1 MRSKITIST
10 TKENIHLFSKL
21 AEELGIEK
29 NEVFDKALNY
39 FSDMV
44 EVSIINKRLKSIKD
58 GKEKIY
64 SLEEFNKAIQ

>member
-1 MRSKITIST
+1 MRSKITIFT
-10 TKENIHLFSKL
+10 TEENAHLFSKL